1 MFPLSFR
8 LVLRFASHYTITF
21 ALIVQSY
28 LSIFLVPNMLQSKLE
43 ISIVLLL
50 SAATFFQVTALPLPA
65 PYPTGK

>member
-8 LVLRFASHYTITF
+8 LVLASHYTITF

-65 PYPTGK
+65 PYTK